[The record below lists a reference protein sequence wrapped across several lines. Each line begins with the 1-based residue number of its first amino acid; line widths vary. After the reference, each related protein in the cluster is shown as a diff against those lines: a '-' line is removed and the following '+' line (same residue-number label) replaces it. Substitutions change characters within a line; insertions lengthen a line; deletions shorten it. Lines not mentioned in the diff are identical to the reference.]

1 MNPLNPNSFANS
13 PLDRAGHLREDPAA
27 LAALRADENARIMLL
42 RDGRPLV
49 APRTPRDAAQIAW
62 LKPPEAEA
70 PLHQAVEI
78 FLGLDGKVPL
88 FAREA
93 GGLPDPREG
102 GPLIGL
108 GEFHELR
115 GLLPFLPAGEAAI
128 VGQAKALLDWHARH
142 GFCAK
147 CGQATVATQAGYRR
161 DCPACKAE
169 HFPRT
174 DPVVI
179 MLATHGEAALL
190 GRGPAWPPNRFSA
203 LAGFLEPGETIEE
216 GVARELVEE
225 AGVYTTSVRYLF
237 SQPWP
242 FPSNL
247 MIGCI
252 AEVEGQDLK
261 LNPAELAEAR
271 WFKRAELPSLLD
283 GTRPDK
289 TLGPPAFAV
298 AHHLIKAWASESG
311 SN

>member
-1 MNPLNPNSFANS
+1 MRTSNPNTFANS
-13 PLDRAGHLREDPAA
+13 PIDRAGHLRNDPGA
-27 LAALRADENARIMLL
+27 LSALRSSENARVLL
-42 RDGRPLV
+42 VRDGRPLI
-49 APRTPRDAAQIAW
+49 APRAPTDAAQIAW
-62 LKPPEAEA
+62 LLPQPVET
-70 PLHQAVEI
+70 LLRHSVEI
-78 FLGLDGKVPL
+78 FLGLDGEVPL

-93 GGLPDPREG
+93 TGIPDPREG
-102 GPLIGL
+102 GPLAGL

-147 CGQATVATQAGYRR
+147 CGHATVVSQAGYRR

-174 DPVVI
+174 DPVAI
-179 MLATHGEAALL
+179 MLATCGDEALL
-190 GRGPAWPPNRFSA
+190 GRGPTWPPNRFSA

-216 GVARELVEE
+216 GVARELHEE
-225 AGVYTTSVRYLF
+225 AGVRATSVRYLF

-252 AEVEGQDLK
+252 AEVAAKELK
-261 LNPAELAEAR
+261 LDPSELADAR
-271 WFKRAELPSLLD
+271 WFKRSELPAVLD
-283 GTRPDK
+283 GSHAGK
-289 TLGPPAFAV
+289 ALGPPPFAV
-298 AHHLIKAWASESG
+298 AHHLIKAWADD
-311 SN
+311 